1 MEKDKDIM
9 NIIKKALSES
19 ILFVPGVANI
29 YEKDNNYG
37 IKVNKSDLGWIIDIN
52 IVCFFN
58 NNIWNIMN
66 QTQKNLKYIVEK
78 IIKHQD
84 YIVLNIFVHDLIE
97 E

>member
-1 MEKDKDIM
+1 MEKDKDIT

-19 ILFVPGVANI
+19 ILSVPGVANI

-78 IIKHQD
+78 IIKHQE
-84 YIVLNIFVHDLIE
+84 YIVINIFVHDLIE
-97 E
+97 

>member
-19 ILFVPGVANI
+19 ILSVPGVTNI
-29 YEKDNNYG
+29 YEKNNNYG
-37 IKVNKSDLGWIIDIN
+37 IKVNKVDLGWIIDIN

-66 QTQKNLKYIVEK
+66 QAQKNLKYIVEK

-84 YIVLNIFVHDLIE
+84 YIVLNIIVHDLIE

>member
-19 ILFVPGVANI
+19 ILSVPGVANI

-84 YIVLNIFVHDLIE
+84 YIVLKIFVHDLIE

>member
-19 ILFVPGVANI
+19 ILSIPGVANI

-78 IIKHQD
+78 IIKYQD

>member
-19 ILFVPGVANI
+19 ILSVPGVTNI

>member
-19 ILFVPGVANI
+19 ILSVPGVANI

>member
-9 NIIKKALSES
+9 NIIKKSLSES
-19 ILFVPGVANI
+19 ILSVPGVTNI
-29 YEKDNNYG
+29 YKKNNNYG
-37 IKVNKSDLGWIIDIN
+37 IKVNKADLGWIIDIN

-66 QTQKNLKYIVEK
+66 QAQKNLKYIVEK

-84 YIVLNIFVHDLIE
+84 YIVLNIIVHDLIE

>member
-9 NIIKKALSES
+9 NIIKKSLSES
-19 ILFVPGVANI
+19 ILSVPGVANI

-37 IKVNKSDLGWIIDIN
+37 IKVNNSDLGWIIDIN

>member
-19 ILFVPGVANI
+19 ILSVPGVANI
-29 YEKDNNYG
+29 YEEDNNYG
-37 IKVNKSDLGWIIDIN
+37 IKVNKADLGWIIDIN

-66 QTQKNLKYIVEK
+66 QAQKNLKYIVEK

>member
-19 ILFVPGVANI
+19 ILSVPGVANI

-37 IKVNKSDLGWIIDIN
+37 IKVNKADLDWIIDIN

-78 IIKHQD
+78 IIKHKD

>member
-19 ILFVPGVANI
+19 ILSVPGVANI
-29 YEKDNNYG
+29 YEKNNNYG

>member
-9 NIIKKALSES
+9 KVIKKSLSES
-19 ILFVPGVANI
+19 ILSVPGVANI
-29 YEKDNNYG
+29 YEKDSDYG
-37 IKVNKSDLGWIIDIN
+37 IKVNKTDLGWIVDIN

-66 QTQKNLKYIVEK
+66 QAQKNLKYITEK

-84 YIVLNIFVHDLIE
+84 YIVINILVHDLIE